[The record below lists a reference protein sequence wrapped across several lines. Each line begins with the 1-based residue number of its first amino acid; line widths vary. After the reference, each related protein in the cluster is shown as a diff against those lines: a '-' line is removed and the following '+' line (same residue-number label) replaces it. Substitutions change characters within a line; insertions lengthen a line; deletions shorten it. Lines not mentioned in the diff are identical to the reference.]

1 MLNKKTLKK
10 MKSKILSIGVGA
22 AIAATSLQSCSNSD
36 GILNVDLPKNEV
48 VNPDVTAISMKNL
61 SEYERNYIQDMGLL
75 SQLILNETT
84 AADSFYKDPVGYA
97 QSLGLKTEINVD
109 DGTVRFLLA
118 ICQPEFRDAIE
129 KRDIRRFVTLCE
141 DNDVFKNAVSSNVNL
156 LKNSMTR
163 VSRPDTDVSMGFWWI
178 GEWILIGVAYA
189 GVGLEYNA
197 IGGPSGP
204 VMAATNTINSETAL
218 QVWDA
223 QTQDGSVYKLADE
236 YNNLYIQD
244 VVSLVK
250 EKHPEVKEQ
259 YTDKELVELVQNAL
273 NL

>member
-36 GILNVDLPKNEV
+36 EILNEGLLQNEV
-48 VNPDVTAISMKNL
+48 NDSDATAISMKNL
-61 SEYERNYIQDMGLL
+61 TEYEKNYIQDMGLL
-75 SQLILNETT
+75 SRLILNEVTV
-84 AADSFYKDPVGYA
+84 ADSFYKDPVGYA

-118 ICQPEFRDAIE
+118 ICKPEFRDAIE

-141 DNDVFKNAVSSNVNL
+141 ENDVFKNAVSSNVNL
-156 LKNSMTR
+156 LKTNMTR
-163 VSRPDTDVSMGFWWI
+163 VSRPDTDTAMGFWWI

-189 GVGLEYNA
+189 GVGLDYNSM
-197 IGGPSGP
+197 GVPSGP
-204 VMAATNTINSETAL
+204 VLTATNTINSETAL

-223 QTQDGSVYKLADE
+223 KTQDGSVYKLANE
-236 YNNLYIQD
+236 YNNQYIRD

-250 EKHPEVKEQ
+250 EKHPEVNEQ
-259 YTDKELVELVQNAL
+259 YSDKELIELVQNAL

>member
-1 MLNKKTLKK
+1 

-36 GILNVDLPKNEV
+36 EILDEGLLQNEV
-48 VNPDVTAISMKNL
+48 IDSDATAISMKNL
-61 SEYERNYIQDMGLL
+61 SEYEKNYIQDMGLL
-75 SQLILNETT
+75 SRLILNDATV
-84 AADSFYKDPVGYA
+84 ADSFYKDPVGYA

-141 DNDVFKNAVSSNVNL
+141 ENDVFKNAVSSNVNF
-156 LKNSMTR
+156 LKTNMTR
-163 VSRPDTDVSMGFWWI
+163 VSTQDTEVAMGFWFI
-178 GEWILIGVAYA
+178 GEWILIGVAYV
-189 GVGLEYNA
+189 GLGLEYNA
-197 IGGPSGP
+197 LGAPSGP
-204 VMAATNTINSETAL
+204 VLTATNTINSETVL

-223 QTQDGSVYKLADE
+223 KTQDGSVYKLADE
-236 YNNLYIQD
+236 YNNQYIRD

-250 EKHPEVKEQ
+250 EKHPEVNEQ
-259 YTDKELVELVQNAL
+259 YSDKELVELVQKAL